1 MSFCSS
7 EAHLCRSAET
17 PFAVLGF
24 ERSARAFS
32 SPETQVHMPQAVF
45 LNVTDVTLSR
55 CGVRVIS
62 LAPEVPARGSAYSSW
77 CKVRNSHGE
86 ITNRNLRTKSTCG
99 ITGPRNDTNQT
110 SGNPNPRSPCTR
122 QKPSTPGP
130 PTHTQ
135 LWETGKQIKNLPGA
149 TLQVG

>member
-86 ITNRNLRTKSTCG
+86 ITNRNLRTKSTVVLQEHAMTQIKPQVTLTLAALAQG
-99 ITGPRNDTNQT
+99 
-110 SGNPNPRSPCTR
+110 RSPALLVHL
-122 QKPSTPGP
+122 
-130 PTHTQ
+130 HT
-135 LWETGKQIKNLPGA
+135 LSCGKQESK
-149 TLQVG
+149 